1 MPILSMSR
9 LVSILAR
16 VILTLIFGIV
26 TFGVVSLLFPQ
37 QALTVDS
44 GYTKA
49 DEMVVLGGGDG
60 RAERAAELYQQGAA
74 PGILVTGYGDCE
86 INIALLEKGGVPTA
100 VITAEPRALTTEQNA
115 MFSVPILRKM
125 GAQRVIIVTSWY
137 HSRRA
142 VACFEHFAPD
152 IEFYSRPSYLD
163 YRPDNINRA
172 RYNQHVNLEYLKL
185 LDYWVSY
192 GVCPL

>member
-1 MPILSMSR
+1 MSR

-142 VACFEHFAPD
+142 AACFEHFAPD

>member
-1 MPILSMSR
+1 MSR